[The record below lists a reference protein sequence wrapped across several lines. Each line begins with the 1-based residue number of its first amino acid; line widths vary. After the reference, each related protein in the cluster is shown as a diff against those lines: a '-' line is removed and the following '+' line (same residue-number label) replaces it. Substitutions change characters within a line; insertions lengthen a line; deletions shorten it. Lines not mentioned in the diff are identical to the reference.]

1 MDTHSKVG
9 RGGGWVAGQLAIG
22 VVAIALGALGPGWPD
37 PWRPLAFVG
46 WVLMVAGLA
55 MLVAGGGVLGSSL
68 TPFPRPTPGSRLREH
83 GIYRFVRHPM
93 YGGTIVLF
101 TGFSLVSSPLALVA
115 TAALAVFLDLKSRR
129 EEEWLVERYPG
140 YDDYRRTTRWKFVPG
155 LR

>member
-1 MDTHSKVG
+1 
-9 RGGGWVAGQLAIG
+9 
-22 VVAIALGALGPGWPD
+22 
-37 PWRPLAFVG
+37 
-46 WVLMVAGLA
+46 
-55 MLVAGGGVLGSSL
+55 
-68 TPFPRPTPGSRLREH
+68 
-83 GIYRFVRHPM
+83 M

-129 EEEWLVERYPG
+129 EEEWLVERHPG